1 MKSRR
6 AINFFTATFLS
17 IRVRYVYL
25 CVDNCFS
32 RKKKLERCENRKRI
46 ISLGKLRRDRSVVS
60 IKFSLEFQRPGDR
73 EIEVGRC
80 WPRVK
85 ESLPSIGE
93 EDLFSPDRPP
103 RELYWYSSLVG
114 WKQET
119 SCSFAS
125 FFWFSSSVRTN
136 SKSRQNFR
144 SFFNSF
150 QFFLSLDCYKITWIW
165 NYR

>member
-46 ISLGKLRRDRSVVS
+46 ISLFGKLRRDRSVVS

-85 ESLPSIGE
+85 ESFHRSTRRICFHPIGRHGNYIGIRGSSDESKKQAVLLHLSFDFLLPFERIRSQGRTFDLSSI
-93 EDLFSPDRPP
+93 L
-103 RELYWYSSLVG
+103 
-114 WKQET
+114 
-119 SCSFAS
+119 
-125 FFWFSSSVRTN
+125 
-136 SKSRQNFR
+136 
-144 SFFNSF
+144 FNSS
-150 QFFLSLDCYKITWIW
+150 FLSIVIK
-165 NYR
+165 